1 MQNWC
6 YRFTLASWLVLAGAL
21 AFCSNCA
28 VAQIVPDRTLPSNS
42 SITTQDN
49 IRIITGGT
57 HAGSN
62 LFHSFGEFSVPTG
75 STAYFNNRLD
85 IQNIISRV
93 TGKSISNIDGLIK
106 ANGTANLFFL
116 NPNGIIFGRNAK
128 LDIGGSFLATTA
140 NAIQFGNQGLFSAS
154 TPEASSSLLTVNP
167 SALLFNQI
175 AAASIQNNSVAP
187 SGLDPSLTSTATG
200 LRVPNGQSLL
210 LVGGNVSMDGG
221 GLYAFGGR
229 VELGGVSG
237 AGTVGLN
244 ANGTQFT
251 LSFPDGAGRSDVLLN
266 NGAEV
271 NVRADNGGTIAINA
285 RSLDMLRQSSLQ
297 AGIADGLGAVNS
309 KAGNIEVNAQAAINL
324 KDASEI
330 RNSVQLG
337 GTGQSGD
344 INIHAGSLSLTNGA
358 EVTASTYGRGD
369 GGNITITARN
379 TVWADE
385 IRNYNPSGVFSTVL
399 STGVGKGG
407 RIDITTGSLFFT
419 NGAVLLAATYG
430 RGDAGSITINAQD
443 TVLFDGVAKNG
454 SFPSASGIYSS
465 VIVPQTAVNGGN
477 ISPQT
482 VGNAGDISISTG
494 SLSVTN
500 GAKLSTRTTYGQGN
514 AGNITIAARDNV
526 FFDGV
531 GTRGASGAFSSPALE
546 AVGKAGG
553 ISLSTGA
560 LNIRNG
566 AQLSASNEGQG
577 FTGEINIRSAL
588 IHLDNQ
594 GIIKAIT
601 TYGNGGNITL
611 GIKDLLLLRRNSQ
624 ISTTTGSAEAGGN
637 GGNININAPNGFV
650 VAVPGENSDITA
662 NAFTGSGGKV
672 QIQTSGLFGIQQR
685 SREDLV
691 RQLGTNDPTKLDPQ
705 KLATNDITA
714 ISQTNPIASG
724 VVNINTLNLD
734 PSRGLINLPVE
745 PQEPKLAQAC
755 QADVAQNQ
763 SEFIITGRGG
773 IPPNP
778 REVLRSNAVHVDWVA
793 LDSDAESR
801 STSVESQDAQQ
812 QRSSAIKSQNTNN
825 VKNVD
830 TEIVEAQGWVVDA
843 KGDIFLVA
851 QPSNA
856 IPHSSSWLTPVA
868 CSH

>member
-1 MQNWC
+1 MQMQNWC
-6 YRFTLASWLVLAGAL
+6 YRLTLASWLVLSGAL
-21 AFCSNCA
+21 AFSSNCA
-28 VAQIVPDRTLPSNS
+28 VAQIIPDRTLPSNS
-42 SITTQDN
+42 SVTTGGN

-57 HAGSN
+57 RAGSN

-75 STAYFNNRLD
+75 STAYFNNSLD

-106 ANGTANLFFL
+106 ANGTANLFFM

-210 LVGGNVSMDGG
+210 LVGGNVSMDAG

-244 ANGTQFT
+244 ANGTQFS
-251 LSFPDGAGRSDVLLN
+251 LSFPDGIERSDILLN
-266 NGAEV
+266 NGAIV

-285 RSLDMLRQSSLQ
+285 RSLDILRQSSLQ
-297 AGIADGLGAVNS
+297 AGIAEGLGAVNS
-309 KAGNIEVNAQAAINL
+309 KAGNIEINAQAAINL

-330 RNSVQLG
+330 RNSVQLR

-358 EVTASTYGRGD
+358 EVTASTFGRGD
-369 GGNITITARN
+369 AGNITITARN

-399 STGVGKGG
+399 PTGVGNGG

-419 NGAVLLAATYG
+419 NGAVVLAAIYG
-430 RGDAGSITINAQD
+430 RGDAGSINITAQD
-443 TVLFDGVAKNG
+443 TVFFDGVAKNG

-465 VIVPQTAVNGGN
+465 VVL
-477 ISPQT
+477 PQT
-482 VGNAGDISISTG
+482 VGNGGDISVTTG
-494 SLSVTN
+494 SLIAKN
-500 GAKLSTRTTYGQGN
+500 GGKLSARSYGYGN
-514 AGNITIAARDNV
+514 AGSVAIIARDNV
-526 FFDGV
+526 SFDGGSV
-531 GTRGASGAFSSPALE
+531 RGPSGAFSSVE
-546 AVGKAGG
+546 SGAVGKAGG
-553 ISLSTGA
+553 ISLSTGS
-560 LNIRNG
+560 LDVRNG
-566 AQLSASNEGQG
+566 ALLNVGNLGKGTAGDIEVSSRFIE
-577 FTGEINIRSAL
+577 
-588 IHLDNQ
+588 LDNQ
-594 GIIKAIT
+594 AAILAKT
-601 TYGNGGNITL
+601 ASGNGGNITL

-624 ISTTTGSAEAGGN
+624 ISTTAGTAEAGGN
-637 GGNININAPNGFV
+637 GGNININAPNGFL

-705 KLATNDITA
+705 KLATNDVTA
-714 ISQTNPIASG
+714 ISQTNPTASG

-734 PSRGLINLPVE
+734 PSRGFINLPVE

-755 QADVAQNQ
+755 LADVAQNQ

-793 LDSDAESR
+793 LDSDAETR

-812 QRSSAIKSQNTNN
+812 KRSRGNNSQNTNY
-825 VKNVD
+825 VKHLPN
-830 TEIVEAQGWVVDA
+830 EIVEAQGWVVDD

-851 QPSNA
+851 QPLAA
-856 IPHSSSWLTPVA
+856 IPHSSWLASGT